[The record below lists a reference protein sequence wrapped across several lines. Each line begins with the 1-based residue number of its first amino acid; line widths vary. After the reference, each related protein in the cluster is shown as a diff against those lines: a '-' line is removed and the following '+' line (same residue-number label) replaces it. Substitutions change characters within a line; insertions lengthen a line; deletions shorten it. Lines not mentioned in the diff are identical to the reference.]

1 MFLGASLDPE
11 YFKSK
16 VNLFVALGPVTA
28 LNTPE
33 ISSGGAVVSEWPE
46 IEYVAHKL
54 GAYNLFNANWL
65 EETAVQAFCGHFGDF
80 CGNILHYIAG
90 GNDQVD
96 NMSRFTV
103 FLKDYPAGSGYKNT
117 IFYL

>member
-1 MFLGASLDPE
+1 MFLGASLDPD

-16 VNLFVALGPVTA
+16 VNLFVALGPATA
-28 LNTPE
+28 MNTPDFTSD
-33 ISSGGAVVSEWPE
+33 SSAIPNWPE
-46 IEYVAHKL
+46 VEYVAHKL

-65 EETAVQAFCGHFGDF
+65 EETAVQAFCAHFLDF
-80 CGNILHYIAG
+80 CGKILHSIAG

-103 FLKDYPAGSGYKNT
+103 FMKDYPAGSGYKCT
-117 IFYL
+117 IFYM